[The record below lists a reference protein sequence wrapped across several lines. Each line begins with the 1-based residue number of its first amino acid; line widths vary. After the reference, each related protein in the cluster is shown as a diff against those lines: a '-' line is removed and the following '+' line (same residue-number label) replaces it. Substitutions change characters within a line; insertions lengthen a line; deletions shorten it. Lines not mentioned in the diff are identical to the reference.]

1 MNIFF
6 IGMGN
11 MGQQRLHAVEQ
22 LQKEYNL
29 NVIGFYDPFVD
40 SIKFNNRKIYS
51 INNLSREF
59 IVSNKIDFLIIGTPH
74 TSFKSFNLLFLPNFL
89 TEY

>member
-1 MNIFF
+1 
-6 IGMGN
+6 

-22 LQKEYNL
+22 LKKEYNL

-51 INNLSREF
+51 INDLSKEF

-74 TSFKSFNLLFLPNFL
+74 NLIYGYIKTILLTKLPL
-89 TEY
+89 TILVESPLV